1 MKKLYK
7 ISSYILATVM
17 ILLISQTS
25 VFAADD
31 SVNKGS
37 SLSGMQVIG
46 GLAVLLLVIFLPLV
60 KKSKKHESI

>member
-17 ILLISQTS
+17 VLLISQTS

-31 SVNKGS
+31 SVNKDS
-37 SLSGMQVIG
+37 SLSGMQVFG

-60 KKSKKHESI
+60 KKSKKHETI

>member
-17 ILLISQTS
+17 VLLISQTS

-37 SLSGMQVIG
+37 SLSGMQVFG

-60 KKSKKHESI
+60 KKSKKHETI